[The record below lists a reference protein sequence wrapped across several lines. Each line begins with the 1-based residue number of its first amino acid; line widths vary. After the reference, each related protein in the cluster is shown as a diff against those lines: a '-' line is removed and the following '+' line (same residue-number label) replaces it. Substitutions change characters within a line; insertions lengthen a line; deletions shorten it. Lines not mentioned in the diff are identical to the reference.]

1 MYIYIYIYIFNIYI
15 YIYMYIYIYIYVCM
29 NCMYVCMYLC
39 MYVCMYVC
47 IYQSIYTLHTL
58 AFGDGVQKLVNTEE
72 SNNQK
77 QTKKAACKK
86 ATELKMM
93 RKRSNYSKAVTRM
106 KHEQIFLVLYPSI
119 SIWPALVCSTLRVA
133 LLIVDELSLSQS

>member
-1 MYIYIYIYIFNIYI
+1 
-15 YIYMYIYIYIYVCM
+15 MYIYIYIYVCM

-47 IYQSIYTLHTL
+47 MYQSIYTIHTL

-72 SNNQK
+72 SNNQT

-86 ATELKMM
+86 ATELKVM
-93 RKRSNYSKAVTRM
+93 RKRSNYSKAVKRM
-106 KHEQIFLVLYPSI
+106 KHEQKEIRSAKRREAYKNRSKESI
-119 SIWPALVCSTLRVA
+119 YSKGI
-133 LLIVDELSLSQS
+133 